1 MANCSW
7 WVGIGA
13 RAGDR
18 VSTTSGHAATG
29 WPGIYRTR
37 CGRGGGGGA
46 EVEAWRWRRR
56 GSGGGALA
64 ERARQNSTPNPHP
77 TPYPHLG
84 GERGESAA
92 EFAKVQCARLV
103 LVVPGDDAAQ
113 QRVHRDLAHRA
124 HLVSIDKAV
133 AVAVEVGKAL
143 GEAQKLGSAEVRARR
158 KFIHH
163 GGGRR
168 WRARHRRRICGCAPA
183 ATAHSVAGESVETS
197 SSASSWQLFGGGS
210 NVMFFPSSMTNPN
223 PNEQI
228 QQQNYQQQSA
238 W

>member
-7 WVGIGA
+7 RVGIGA

-56 GSGGGALA
+56 GGGGGALA
-64 ERARQNSTPNPHP
+64 ERARQNSTPTPHP

-92 EFAKVQCARLV
+92 EFAKVECARLV

-124 HLVSIDKAV
+124 HLVGIDKAV

-143 GEAQKLGSAEVRARR
+143 GEAQKLGSAEVRARS
-158 KFIHH
+158 KLIHH

-183 ATAHSVAGESVETS
+183 ATAHLWLRTG
-197 SSASSWQLFGGGS
+197 ASSWR
-210 NVMFFPSSMTNPN
+210 SSACVPL
-223 PNEQI
+223 PPRV
-228 QQQNYQQQSA
+228 S
-238 W
+238 